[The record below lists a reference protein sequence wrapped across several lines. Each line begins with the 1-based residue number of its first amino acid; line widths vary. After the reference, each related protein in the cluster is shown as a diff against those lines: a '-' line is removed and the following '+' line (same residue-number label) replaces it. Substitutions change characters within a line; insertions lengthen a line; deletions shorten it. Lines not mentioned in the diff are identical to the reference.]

1 MARVVE
7 TIPPPITHDEMHVWL
22 DALKRG
28 TGSYA
33 AVARLLLVNVAT
45 VQRWRDDD
53 QREWPWWYRNVL
65 DGCVAVVS
73 VRLRGELSRR
83 RKGSHDWNA
92 ANAAHKRMM
101 HTLDTLPPR
110 AFDLILKAS
119 VMSPNLGTAIDFLEK
134 ALAKRPVRL
143 SILRRRA
150 EAEGIAPTTLHRASQ
165 KLGVVKRQSGFGAE
179 KVVTW
184 ELPDD
189 DA

>member
-1 MARVVE
+1 MTRVVE
-7 TIPPPITHDEMHVWL
+7 TIPPPMTHDEMSIWL

-33 AVARLLLVNVAT
+33 SVARLLLVNVAT
-45 VQRWRDDD
+45 LQRWRDDET
-53 QREWPWWYRNVL
+53 REWPWHQRNVM

-92 ANAAHKRMM
+92 ANAALKRMM
-101 HTLDTLPPR
+101 HTLDALPPR
-110 AFDLILKAS
+110 SFDLILRAS
-119 VMSPNLGTAIDFLEK
+119 VMSPNLGVAIDFLEK

-143 SILRRRA
+143 NVLRRRA
-150 EAEGIAPTTLHRASQ
+150 EAAGIAHTTLHRASQ

-184 ELPDD
+184 EMPDD
-189 DA
+189 HE